1 MLYRD
6 SGGAAYNVYVIY
18 CRDFDGKAMPMDK
31 VAYTNLERAESI
43 AEIIRKDGFFSE
55 VWVERYEVND
65 QW

>member
-6 SGGAAYNVYVIY
+6 SGGATYNVYVIY
-18 CRDFDGKAMPMDK
+18 CRDFDGKAVPMSK
-31 VAYTNLERAESI
+31 SAYTNLERAEAI
-43 AEIIRKDGFFSE
+43 AELVRKDEFFSE